1 MTLSLT
7 AEASPATLTP
17 VTRRTVVGN
26 AVAALI
32 LAIAAATIAALIG
45 MAGFHARI
53 AWEARK
59 CDTGFTY
66 PVVVERGQSVSFHP
80 DIAPA
85 IVDRTTAYCF
95 THDGRY

>member
-7 AEASPATLTP
+7 AEASPVTLTR
-17 VTRRTVVGN
+17 VTRGTVVGN
-26 AVAALI
+26 AIAALI
-32 LAIAAATIAALIG
+32 LAIAATMIAALIG

-53 AWEARK
+53 ALEARK

-66 PVVVERGQSVSFHP
+66 AQVVERGQSVSFHP

-85 IVDRTTAYCF
+85 TVDRTTVYCF
-95 THDGRY
+95 TYDGRY